1 MLIIRTPLR
10 ISFFGGG
17 TDYPSWFNQDE
28 GSVINASINRYSYI
42 TSRWLPPFFE
52 YKHRIRYYEKEE
64 TQTLDEI
71 KHPSIRE
78 CAKFLE
84 INKGIEIVHN
94 SDLPSRTGLG
104 SSSSFTVGM
113 LHSLYTLKNII
124 PTKRELA
131 EKAIHIEQNVIKE
144 AVGSQDQV
152 AAAFGGF
159 NLINFKPKNNFD
171 VTPIIINEKRLNQLQ
186 EKLLLCFTGFTRNAH
201 DIASKQIELTSQNS
215 NELKK
220 INLLCQKAFNLII
233 DEKKSINDFG
243 YLLNEQWEI
252 KRSLTK
258 HITKPYIDEI
268 YKTGLQNGAIGGKL
282 LGAGGGGFMLF
293 FANKDRHKE
302 IKHALKKYMFV
313 PFQFEFTGSKLVYF
327 SHSHE

>member
-17 TDYPSWFNQDE
+17 TDYPSWFNQNE

-78 CAKFLE
+78 CAKFLK

-220 INLLCQKAFNLII
+220 DKPTLSQ
-233 DEKKSINDFG
+233 SI
-243 YLLNEQWEI
+243 
-252 KRSLTK
+252 
-258 HITKPYIDEI
+258 
-268 YKTGLQNGAIGGKL
+268 
-282 LGAGGGGFMLF
+282 
-293 FANKDRHKE
+293 
-302 IKHALKKYMFV
+302 
-313 PFQFEFTGSKLVYF
+313 
-327 SHSHE
+327 

>member
-17 TDYPSWFNQDE
+17 TDYPTWFNKNE
-28 GSVINASINRYSYI
+28 GLVINASINRYSYI

-64 TQTLDEI
+64 TQTLKEI

-78 CAKFLE
+78 CAKFLN
-84 INKGIEIVHN
+84 IKKGLEIVHN
-94 SDLPSRTGLG
+94 SDLPARTGLG

-113 LHSLYTLKNII
+113 LHSLYTLKNVML
-124 PTKRELA
+124 TKKELA
-131 EKAIHIEQNVIKE
+131 EQAIHIEQNIIKE

-171 VTPIIINEKRLNQLQ
+171 VTPIIIKEKRLKEIQD
-186 EKLLLCFTGFTRNAH
+186 KLLLCFTGFTRNAH
-201 DIASKQIELTSQNS
+201 EIAKKQIELTDENY
-215 NELKK
+215 KK
-220 INLLCQKAFNLII
+220 LSKMMDICERAFNIII
-233 DEKKSINDFG
+233 DEKKSLNEIG

-252 KRSLTK
+252 KRNLTK
-258 HITKPYIDEI
+258 QITKPYIDSI
-268 YKTGLQNGAIGGKL
+268 YKTGIKNGAIGGKL
-282 LGAGGGGFMLF
+282 LGAGGGGFMIF
-293 FANKDRHKE
+293 FADKEKHNKIKNSLKE
-302 IKHALKKYMFV
+302 YMFV

>member
-1 MLIIRTPLR
+1 
-10 ISFFGGG
+10 
-17 TDYPSWFNQDE
+17 
-28 GSVINASINRYSYI
+28 
-42 TSRWLPPFFE
+42 
-52 YKHRIRYYEKEE
+52 
-64 TQTLDEI
+64 
-71 KHPSIRE
+71 
-78 CAKFLE
+78 
-84 INKGIEIVHN
+84 
-94 SDLPSRTGLG
+94 
-104 SSSSFTVGM
+104 M

-131 EKAIHIEQNVIKE
+131 ENAIHIEQNVIKE
-144 AVGSQDQV
+144 AVGSQDQM

-220 INLLCQKAFNLII
+220 INLLCHKAFNIII
-233 DEKKSINDFG
+233 DEKYSINDFG

-268 YKTGLQNGAIGGKL
+268 YKTGLKNGAIGGN
-282 LGAGGGGFMLF
+282 F
-293 FANKDRHKE
+293 
-302 IKHALKKYMFV
+302 
-313 PFQFEFTGSKLVYF
+313 
-327 SHSHE
+327 

>member
-28 GSVINASINRYSYI
+28 GSVINASISRYSYI